1 MNAML
6 LAMCLCSADL
16 MLPGK
21 CKECENGGMD
31 DGEMSFKLVSS
42 TNPCYRGTMFQA
54 LKITRSYRDNQAFA
68 YHHFEDKRLTVS
80 GRLVAIKQKR
90 LIPYVAVDP
99 VTKKAVLKETPDAF
113 SKYELV
119 ERDAFVA
126 LVTPDGKFPQLP
138 QNLVPGAPI
147 PELFGLEFRFPID
160 AMKDKPQL
168 RCDVAALWAGQFVTL
183 KGDCRGAYPSPEGYT
198 AIIFENAEIVK

>member
-1 MNAML
+1 MNAMV
-6 LAMCLCSADL
+6 LALCLCSAEL
-16 MLPGK
+16 MLPNRQ
-21 CKECENGGMD
+21 CEECDLGVGG
-31 DGEMSFKLVSS
+31 GEMSFKLINSKD
-42 TNPCYRGTMFQA
+42 PCYRGTMFNA
-54 LKITRSYRDNQAFA
+54 LKITRAYRDNQAFA
-68 YHHFEDKRLTVS
+68 FHHFEDKRLTVS

-99 VTKKAVLKETPDAF
+99 VTKKAILKETPDAY

-138 QNLVPGAPI
+138 QNLTPGAPV
-147 PELFGLEFRFPID
+147 PELFGLEFRFPLD
-160 AMKDKPQL
+160 ELKNNPQL
-168 RCDVAALWAGQFVTL
+168 RCDIAALWAGQFVTL

-198 AIIFENAEIVK
+198 AIIFENTEIVK